1 MSRIDTG
8 TRFIR
13 AGSWLLLLGFLMSV
27 AVVVHYVVGGEPP
40 GHEFMGNVT
49 LWWGCPW
56 TLPTAI
62 VLGGAL
68 CMIVIGT
75 VHTALGRFPGATEIA
90 APQTSLRIC
99 ETALV
104 GVFLTGCLG
113 YFVVDAVWPSFYYQP
128 IAAGKNVWLLMQLGC
143 MVLLAAGVALA
154 FADIRRAGRAI
165 TPTSG
170 T

>member
-1 MSRIDTG
+1 MSRIETG

-13 AGSWLLLLGFLMSV
+13 SGSWLLLLGFLMSFG
-27 AVVVHYVVGGEPP
+27 VVLHYVAGGATP
-40 GHEFMGNVT
+40 GHEFMSSIT

-56 TLPTAI
+56 TLPTAV

-75 VHTALGRFPGATEIA
+75 VHTALGRYPGATDVA

-99 ETALV
+99 ELALV

-113 YFVVDAVWPSFYYQP
+113 YFVVDAMWPSFYYQP
-128 IAAGKNVWLLMQLGC
+128 VTAGKNVWLLLQLGC
-143 MVLLAAGVALA
+143 LVLFTVGVALA
-154 FADIRRAGRAI
+154 FAEIRRASRVVAA
-165 TPTSG
+165 TPG

>member
-13 AGSWLLLLGFLMSV
+13 AGSWLLLLGFFMST
-27 AVVVHYVVGGEPP
+27 AVVGHYVVGGPP
-40 GHEFMGNVT
+40 AGHEFMGNVT

-56 TLPTAI
+56 TLPTTI

-75 VHTALGRFPGATEIA
+75 VHTALGRFPGATELD

-128 IAAGKNVWLLMQLGC
+128 IEAGKNVWLLMQLGC
-143 MVLLAAGVALA
+143 IVLLGLGVALA
-154 FADIRRAGRAI
+154 FADIRRASRAI
-165 TPTSG
+165 APAAAK
-170 T
+170 